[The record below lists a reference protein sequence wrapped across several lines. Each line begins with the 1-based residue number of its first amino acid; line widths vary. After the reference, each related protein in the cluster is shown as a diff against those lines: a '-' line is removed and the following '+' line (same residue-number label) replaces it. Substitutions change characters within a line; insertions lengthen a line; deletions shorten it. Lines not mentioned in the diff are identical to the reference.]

1 MQKVKNY
8 IRTNTQLQKEN
19 EILKEQVKDLIH
31 FVSEE
36 AVKNEILTHQFYC
49 SCFEESKK
57 QRIEKKVEFYTELF
71 DRNLKK

>member
-8 IRTNTQLQKEN
+8 IKTNTQLQKEN
-19 EILKEQVKDLIH
+19 EILKKQVKDLIH
-31 FVSEE
+31 FLCE
-36 AVKNEILTHQFYC
+36 AMVENERHQVHC

-71 DRNLKK
+71 DRNLKQ

>member
-19 EILKEQVKDLIH
+19 EALKEQVKDVIH
-31 FVSEE
+31 FLCETMV
-36 AVKNEILTHQFYC
+36 ANERYQLHC

>member
-19 EILKEQVKDLIH
+19 DILKEQVKDLIRYCC
-31 FVSEE
+31 EQK
-36 AVKNEILTHQFYC
+36 VKWLRHQAHC
-49 SCFEESKK
+49 SYFEESEK
-57 QRIEKKVEFYTELF
+57 QRIEKKVDFYTELF

>member
-19 EILKEQVKDLIH
+19 EALKEQVKDVIH
-31 FVSEE
+31 FFSEAMAE
-36 AVKNEILTHQFYC
+36 SERYQFQC

-57 QRIEKKVEFYTELF
+57 QRIEKKVKFYTELF
-71 DRNLKK
+71 DRYKI